1 MDCNFGIKVSLFLDG
16 ELSAEGSE
24 QVRKHLEICAEC
36 RQSEQYFL
44 FFREQIKESVE
55 NKDFALPEFL
65 SAKPTPFWKK
75 AIPIPAPVFI
85 VLLLTLIGFGI
96 WFLLPKPS
104 QNSRIAKDKTTQ
116 TQPDDASLARFDKGG
131 RAEIYVVRQEQK

>member
-1 MDCNFGIKVSLFLDG
+1 MDCNFGIKVSLLLDG
-16 ELSAEGSE
+16 ELSAEESE

-36 RQSEQYFL
+36 RQSEQDFL

-75 AIPIPAPVFI
+75 AIPIPAPVF
-85 VLLLTLIGFGI
+85 VVSLLTLIGFGI
-96 WFLLPKPS
+96 WCLSPKSS
-104 QNSRIAKDKTTQ
+104 QHSMIAKDKPTQ
-116 TQPDDASLARFDKGG
+116 NQPNDVSLARFDKGG
-131 RAEIYVVRQEQK
+131 RAEIYVIRKEQK